1 MNLKK
6 KLGILI
12 GVATLSLGLGFN
24 GVSHSNVKTGVAK
37 EIPFEFSIKRDIAKE
52 IPFEFSI
59 KRDVAK
65 EIPFE
70 FSIKRDLA

>member
-6 KLGILI
+6 KLGILA
-12 GVATLSLGLGFN
+12 GVVTLSLSLGFN
-24 GVSHSNVKTGVAK
+24 GASHSNFKTDV
-37 EIPFEFSIKRDIAKE
+37 AKE